1 MSRSIQ
7 QIQKNLITIQGHKF
21 LIDQDV
27 AQWNGVATKGIN
39 EALSNN
45 PHKFP
50 EGYVLELNTNEK
62 KELVENFDQ
71 FEQLKFSKTNP
82 KAYYNTRERIANYSK
97 IKRMRSLSWF
107 INSNS

>member
-1 MSRSIQ
+1 M
-7 QIQKNLITIQGHKF
+7 ITIQGHKV
-21 LIDQDV
+21 LINQDV
-27 AQWNGVATKGIN
+27 AQLYGVATKGIN

-62 KELVENFDQ
+62 KELVEIFDQ

-82 KAYYNTRERIANYSK
+82 KAYYHK
-97 IKRMRSLSWF
+97 Q
-107 INSNS
+107 